1 MGAIGK
7 KPKAPESS
15 RLGEVIVELR
25 VAIQLRF
32 SCDSPFQIWQCD
44 KPAYFVLDPLTSL
57 TSGNQVHVSGRFADR
72 IMIGTSLGKII
83 RATN

>member
-1 MGAIGK
+1 MGAIGE
-7 KPKAPESS
+7 KPKAPESR
-15 RLGEVIVELR
+15 RLGEVIVE
-25 VAIQLRF
+25 LRF

-44 KPAYFVLDPLTSL
+44 KPAYFFLDPLTSL

-72 IMIGTSLGKII
+72 TMIGTSVGKII